1 MKDYMSKPENNLGK
15 FLQANSNKSNE
26 ELAESIREAKKLNNK
41 HTQVVLH
48 QERKSICST
57 AEKLLKAVKCY
68 DDKAELIIKIK
79 KQTWKQD

>member
-1 MKDYMSKPENNLGK
+1 MSKPENNLGK
-15 FLQANSNKSNE
+15 FLQANSKKTNE
-26 ELAESIREAKKLNNK
+26 ELADSIRESKKLSNK

-68 DDKAELIIKIK
+68 DEKATLTIKTNNK
-79 KQTWKQD
+79 TWKV